1 MCCFFD
7 SYNKVSEDFCSKICD
22 EDSKRLVDTLPG
34 DSALKLFAERGF

>member
-7 SYNKVSEDFCSKICD
+7 SYHKVSEDFYSKIYD
-22 EDSKRLVDTLPG
+22 EDSKRLVDNLPG